1 MCQLDVKDLLHFYKR
16 KLFHTTP
23 SPVGLLSCHG
33 VRFGGRGGRRGRRRK
48 RRCQSREVVQG
59 GGGDVATALG
69 DGLVLVAP
77 KIDVRVWSYREVAS
91 TRSFEV

>member
-1 MCQLDVKDLLHFYKR
+1 
-16 KLFHTTP
+16 
-23 SPVGLLSCHG
+23 
-33 VRFGGRGGRRGRRRK
+33 
-48 RRCQSREVVQG
+48 VVQG